1 MNPLAE
7 FRLRPVDLSDS
18 ADVAHLMGVLG
29 YPTSAEQMRA
39 RLTAIIADPD
49 YHTVVAEVGGQVRG
63 MVGLRRGHLYELDG
77 PYVQLVAIVVDSDY
91 QGRGIGAGLVRYA
104 EVWARDQGATRISLT
119 SGKQRHPAHRFYE
132 RLGYE
137 AIGLRFVKVLPSHDN

>member
-7 FRLRPVDLSDS
+7 LHLRPVDLSDS
-18 ADVAHLMGVLG
+18 AALAHLMGVLG
-29 YPTSAEQMRA
+29 CPTSAEQMRA
-39 RLTAIIADPD
+39 RLTAIIADPN
-49 YHTVVAEVGGQVRG
+49 YHTVVAVVDSQVRG

-91 QGRGIGAGLVRYA
+91 QGRGIGAELVRYA
-104 EVWARDQGATRISLT
+104 EAWARDQGVSRISLT
-119 SGKQRHPAHRFYE
+119 SGKHRHVAHRFYK

-137 AIGLRFVKVLPSHDN
+137 ANGLRFVKALPSHD

>member
-1 MNPLAE
+1 MAE
-7 FRLRPVDLSDS
+7 FHLRPVDLYDS
-18 ADVAHLMGVLG
+18 AALAHLMGVLG

-39 RLTAIIADPD
+39 RLTAIIADPN
-49 YHTVVAEVGGQVRG
+49 YHTVVAEVDGQVRG

-91 QGRGIGAGLVRYA
+91 QGRGIGAGPVHYA
-104 EVWARDQGATRISLT
+104 ETWARNQGAARISLT
-119 SGKQRHPAHRFYE
+119 SGKQRHLAHRFYE

-137 AIGLRFVKVLPSHDN
+137 ATGLRFVKVLQSHD